1 MPEKRNILF
10 VDDEPN
16 VLQGLKRMLRTMHH
30 EWEMSFCPGGQEA
43 LQVLAAGAFDV
54 VVSDMQMPGMDGA
67 RLLAEVMQRYPRIVR
82 IVLSGH
88 ASKQS
93 AVKSVGVAHQF
104 LAKPCDAEVLKRTI
118 SQAFALREFLQ
129 DEGLKQTLSQLKS
142 VPSMPA
148 LYEELVEELQYLDT
162 SIQRIG
168 EIIAR
173 DPGMAAKILQLVN
186 SAFFGLPRQV
196 SSPAQAASLLGA
208 DTIKALVLG
217 IDVFSQFKTAA
228 VGGITPESIQEH
240 STKIATM
247 AKQIAMAEK
256 AEREVADASL
266 MAGFLHDVGKLILA
280 QNLPE
285 QYREVAT
292 YMSEQ
297 DVSLSDAERKVLGA
311 THAEVGAY
319 LLGLWGLPDPI
330 VEATAFHHCPGK
342 SLGQS
347 FSSLTAVHVGNA
359 FAHEREG
366 TDKTE
371 GLDLEYL
378 TQLGIAD
385 RVPTWQA
392 ACKGATEKAEVT
404 CE

>member
-16 VLQGLKRMLRTMHH
+16 VLQGLKRMLRPMRH
-30 EWEMSFCPGGQEA
+30 EWEMSFCPSGQEA
-43 LQVLAAGAFDV
+43 LEVLAAGAFDV

-67 RLLAEVMQRYPRIVR
+67 QLLTEVMQRHPRIVR
-82 IVLSGH
+82 IALSGH
-88 ASKQS
+88 SSKEA
-93 AVKSVGVAHQF
+93 AVKAVGVVHQF
-104 LAKPCDAEVLKRTI
+104 LAKPCDPDKLKRTI
-118 SQAFALREFLQ
+118 DQAFALRELLQ
-129 DEGLKQTLSQLKS
+129 DEGLKRTLSQLKS

-148 LYEELVEELQYLDT
+148 LYEELLEELQHPDA

-168 EIIAR
+168 EIIAH
-173 DPGMAAKILQLVN
+173 DPGMVAKILQLVN

-217 IDVFSQFKTAA
+217 IDVFSQFKTTT
-228 VGGITPESIQEH
+228 VEGINPESVQKH
-240 STKIATM
+240 CTAT
-247 AKQIAMAEK
+247 AVLSKQIAVIDK
-256 AEREVADASL
+256 AGREVADASL
-266 MAGFLHDVGKLILA
+266 MAGFLHDVGKLILV

-285 QYREVAT
+285 QCREVAA
-292 YMSEQ
+292 YMSEH
-297 DVSLSDAERKVLGA
+297 DVPLSNAERKVLGA

-342 SLGQS
+342 SFGQS
-347 FSSLTAVHVGNA
+347 FSPLTAVHVANA
-359 FAHEREG
+359 FAHEGAG

-371 GLDLEYL
+371 ELDLDYL
-378 TQLGIAD
+378 AQLDLAD
-385 RVPTWQA
+385 RVSTWRA
-392 ACKGATEKAEVT
+392 ACQGSAETAEVT

>member
-1 MPEKRNILF
+1 MPRKNILF

-16 VLQGLKRMLRTMHH
+16 VLQGLKRMLRPMRR
-30 EWEMSFCPGGQEA
+30 EWEMSFCPSGQEA
-43 LQVLAAGAFDV
+43 LQALAEGAFDV
-54 VVSDMQMPGMDGA
+54 VVSDMRMPGMDGA
-67 RLLAEVMQRYPRIVR
+67 QLLAKVLQRHPRIVR
-82 IVLSGH
+82 IILSGYS
-88 ASKQS
+88 SKES

-104 LAKPCDAEVLKRTI
+104 LAKPCDAKKLKQTI
-118 SQAFALREFLQ
+118 DHAFALREFLL

-148 LYEELVEELQYLDT
+148 LYEELLDELQHPDA

-168 EIIAR
+168 EIIAQ
-173 DPGMAAKILQLVN
+173 DLGMAAKILQLVN

-196 SSPAQAASLLGA
+196 STPVQAASLLGA

-217 IDVFSQFKTAA
+217 IDVFSQFKATTVEGINPEAVQEHCTATAA
-228 VGGITPESIQEH
+228 
-240 STKIATM
+240 M

-256 AEREVADASL
+256 AGREVADASL
-266 MAGFLHDVGKLILA
+266 MAGFLHDIGKLILV

-285 QYREVAT
+285 QYRQVAA

-297 DVSLSDAERKVLGA
+297 DVALSDAERKVLGS

-330 VEATAFHHCPGK
+330 VEATAFHHRP
-342 SLGQS
+342 SESFGQS
-347 FSSLTAVHVGNA
+347 FSALTAVHAANA
-359 FAHEREG
+359 FAHDGAG

-371 GLDLEYL
+371 ELDLDYL

-385 RVPTWQA
+385 RVPTWRA
-392 ACKGATEKAEVT
+392 ACQDSKKTAEVT